1 MREWSVAASLFGA
14 IITLSMATTPFLMAA
29 TKRFREEPIAKDEP
43 RDGPTADG
51 ANAIIVGYGRFGQ
64 TVGQMLLAQDI
75 PVTLIDTDIEMIDIA
90 GEFGAK
96 VYYGDGTRI
105 DLLRQAGAA
114 EAELILFCMDGDQI
128 DAEMLEGIHEA
139 FPKAAIYVRA
149 FDRRALVRLKKSS
162 AVYVVREVLESAIK
176 MARVAMRDL
185 GIGQADIDRAEDM
198 YRSRDKERLR
208 IQIEAGDLRAARALV
223 AEQQPWG
230 NDPR

>member
-1 MREWSVAASLFGA
+1 
-14 IITLSMATTPFLMAA
+14 
-29 TKRFREEPIAKDEP
+29 
-43 RDGPTADG
+43 
-51 ANAIIVGYGRFGQ
+51 
-64 TVGQMLLAQDI
+64 
-75 PVTLIDTDIEMIDIA
+75 
-90 GEFGAK
+90 
-96 VYYGDGTRI
+96 
-105 DLLRQAGAA
+105 
-114 EAELILFCMDGDQI
+114 
-128 DAEMLEGIHEA
+128 
-139 FPKAAIYVRA
+139 
-149 FDRRALVRLKKSS
+149 VRLKKSS